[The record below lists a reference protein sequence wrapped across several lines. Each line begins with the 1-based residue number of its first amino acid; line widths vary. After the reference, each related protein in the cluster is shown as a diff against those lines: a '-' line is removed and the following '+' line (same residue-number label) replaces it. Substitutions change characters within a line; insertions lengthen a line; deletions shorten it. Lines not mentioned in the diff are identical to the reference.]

1 MKFPTAVLA
10 LLAAGCA
17 TASPRPAATPTP
29 QQRPSAAPATP
40 AGETPAPGGE
50 RPSLPGVQGPMQGG
64 GGGAGGS
71 AGEPNPR
78 PYASVVTPRA
88 QTRRGLFTTHRVGSR
103 LLYEIPAREMNKEM
117 LLVSQIARN
126 TLGSGY
132 GGQAVSNYV
141 LRWERRDNRVLLR
154 SVSYDVVAD
163 TALPI
168 SRAVAASNYDPVVAV
183 FNVEAWGPDSS
194 AVIDATRLFTTNSP
208 EFGVGNAIRGNL
220 DAARTFIERVAAFPD
235 NVEVEATHTY
245 NVTPPATPGIP
256 EEFRPGPRTASV
268 VMHWSMVRLPERPM
282 MPRLADSRV
291 GYFSVTKQDFGTE
304 EHRVA
309 RRTYISRYRLEKK
322 DPSAAVSEP
331 VKPIVYYI
339 DPATPAHW
347 IPFIKQ
353 GIEDWKPAFE
363 AAGFRNAI
371 VARDAP
377 TPAEDPDWSPEDARY
392 SVIRWL
398 PSATENASGPR
409 VVDPRTGE
417 ILEADVQMYH
427 NILNIM
433 RSQYFTQ
440 VAPLD
445 PSAQR
450 VPFPDSLMGQLLRYV
465 VAHEVGHTLG
475 FQHNMKASATYPAD
489 SLRNEGFLR
498 RMRHTPT
505 LMDYSRFNYVV
516 QPEDRIPVE
525 LLMPVVGPYDKFATM
540 WGYRPIPTARTP
552 EEERMTLDAWAREQD
567 SKPYL
572 RFSTVGSGGAD
583 PGDHT
588 EAVGDADPVYSTG
601 MGIRNIRRIVP
612 MLIPAT
618 VRPGDDFA
626 DLRELYTRL
635 IGQWRTELSHVPIL
649 VGGVES
655 QEKRGGQQ
663 GVRFT
668 PVSRARQEAAVRFL
682 NENAFRTPRFFL
694 DEDILRRIEVEG
706 AITRIGTAQRG
717 ILDQLLNDARMRR
730 MVEFEALAD
739 RPGQVYTLGEMLT
752 DVRQGIWS
760 ELSSGSPSID
770 PFRRNLQ
777 RAYLAEV
784 AERVNPPARPAA
796 PTGLAAL
803 LGGPAAPTG
812 PTEAQ
817 GMLRGELRA
826 LDAQIRSAIPRA
838 GDRATRLHLEAARD
852 EIGKILDPN
861 G

>member
-17 TASPRPAATPTP
+17 TAAPRPPAPAAPS
-29 QQRPSAAPATP
+29 QRPQAAPAAP
-40 AGETPAPGGE
+40 AGADAPATGGE
-50 RPSLPGVQGPMQGG
+50 RPALPGVQGPMQGG
-64 GGGAGGS
+64 GS
-71 AGEPNPR
+71 AGEPGPR

-88 QTRRGLFTTHRVGSR
+88 QTRRGLFATHRVGSR
-103 LLYEIPAREMNKEM
+103 LLYEIPAREFGREM

-168 SRAVAASNYDPVVAV
+168 SRAVAAANYDPVVAV

-208 EFGVGNAIRGNL
+208 EFGVGNAIRGTL
-220 DAARTFIERVAAFPD
+220 DASRTFIERVAAFPD

-245 NVTPPATPGIP
+245 NVVPPAQPGVP
-256 EEFRPGPRTASV
+256 EEFRPGPRTSSV

-291 GYFSVTKQDFGTE
+291 GYFSVAKQDFGTE
-304 EHRVA
+304 EHRAA
-309 RRTYISRYRLEKK
+309 RRAYISRYRLEKK

-331 VKPIVYYI
+331 VKPIVYYV
-339 DPATPAHW
+339 DPATPAQW
-347 IPFIKQ
+347 VKYVKQ
-353 GIEDWKPAFE
+353 GIEDWQPAFE
-363 AAGFRNAI
+363 AAGFRGAI

-398 PSATENASGPR
+398 PSAVENAYGPR

-427 NILNIM
+427 NILNIL

-440 VAPLD
+440 VAALD
-445 PSAQR
+445 PRAQR
-450 VPFPDSLMGQLLRYV
+450 VPFPDSLMGELLRYV

-475 FQHNMKASATYPAD
+475 FPHNMKASATIPVD
-489 SLRNEGFLR
+489 SLRSAGFLR

-516 QPEDRIPVE
+516 QPEDRVPVE
-525 LLMPVVGPYDKFATM
+525 LLFPMVGPYDKFATM
-540 WGYRPIPTARTP
+540 WGYRPIPGARTP
-552 EEERMTLDAWAREQD
+552 EEERPTLDSWAREQD
-567 SKPYL
+567 TKPYL

-583 PGDHT
+583 PGDHV

-601 MGIRNIRRIVP
+601 MGIRNIRRTVP
-612 MLIPAT
+612 MLIRAT
-618 VRPGDDFA
+618 VREGEDFA

-635 IGQWRTELSHVPIL
+635 IGQWRTELSHVPIV

-655 QEKRGGQQ
+655 QEKRGGQE

-668 PVSRARQEAAVRFL
+668 PVSRARQQAAVRFL

-694 DEDILRRIEVEG
+694 DQEILRRIEVEG
-706 AITRIGTAQRG
+706 AITRIGTAQRS

-730 MVEFEALAD
+730 MVEFEALAE
-739 RPGQVYTLGEMLT
+739 RPAQVYTLGEMLA
-752 DVRQGIWS
+752 DVRGGIWS
-760 ELSSGSPSID
+760 ELAEGSPSID

-784 AERVNPPARPAA
+784 AERVNPPARAA
-796 PTGLAAL
+796 ATGLAAL
-803 LGGPAAPTG
+803 LGGASAATG
-812 PTEAQ
+812 PSEAQ
-817 GMLRGELRA
+817 GLLRGELRA
-826 LDAQIRSAIPRA
+826 LDAQIRAAIPRA
-838 GDRATRLHLEAARD
+838 ADRTSRLHLEAARD
-852 EIGKILDPN
+852 EIGRILEPN